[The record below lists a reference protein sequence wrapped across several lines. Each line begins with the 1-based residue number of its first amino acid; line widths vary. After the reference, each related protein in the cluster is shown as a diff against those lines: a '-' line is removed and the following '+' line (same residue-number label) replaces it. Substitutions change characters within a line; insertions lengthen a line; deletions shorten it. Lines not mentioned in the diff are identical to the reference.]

1 MGHSASTQREHASRR
16 ELLSARF
23 RMIQQVRR
31 SRDQIRNQMNGGRDL
46 EQNGESPRDRQESGG
61 AQHMDDGESSLFSL
75 EESEVGTE
83 GMPIF
88 TIYCSRF

>member
-1 MGHSASTQREHASRR
+1 
-16 ELLSARF
+16 
-23 RMIQQVRR
+23 
-31 SRDQIRNQMNGGRDL
+31 MNGGRDL